1 MATGEVSP
9 LAEVAVVEDSVR
21 SDHDAQTT
29 GGFTAE
35 MVGMVVSV
43 DRRMWPGINKPGG
56 IGIISKVHD
65 DGAIDV
71 KYTVVGGREAK
82 IHPQYVR
89 LTDVNEVGKR
99 EHRQRRLYD
108 PATGRAWEP
117 TNDFSKVLDRISY
130 LNALEEEVRLLRA
143 EEDGVSNA
151 ELVGTHVDSDESS
164 SDDED
169 RLVTA
174 SEIVASS
181 SDDEESNLSLVKLLS
196 KTRKTARPAGAESAV
211 LPKKKKTKRAENDD
225 DVPFVSMLGNSTATA
240 LTRGQNLCS
249 NNKFVA
255 AEA

>member
-89 LTDVNEVGKR
+89 LKNAASRSNWCIR
-99 EHRQRRLYD
+99 ESQYKSCSDKIPSRL
-108 PATGRAWEP
+108 
-117 TNDFSKVLDRISY
+117 
-130 LNALEEEVRLLRA
+130 
-143 EEDGVSNA
+143 
-151 ELVGTHVDSDESS
+151 
-164 SDDED
+164 
-169 RLVTA
+169 
-174 SEIVASS
+174 
-181 SDDEESNLSLVKLLS
+181 
-196 KTRKTARPAGAESAV
+196 AR
-211 LPKKKKTKRAENDD
+211 
-225 DVPFVSMLGNSTATA
+225 
-240 LTRGQNLCS
+240 
-249 NNKFVA
+249 
-255 AEA
+255 